1 VHYPSA
7 QLLKFEFIRTVHSD
21 VASQRFADLDPL
33 FLSVLEKFDADASLN
48 SSPRCSLRT
57 GLPAGV
63 LFPKKSLRRAAKYT
77 GQQRTLLQRCT
88 WNEASGIVGKK
99 NGSLFLTCYAGGA
112 LAPWSNPSCKVQAR
126 FVEYNVE
133 TILRNYNTSDSIQ
146 TCIHSQFQ
154 PSISGICME
163 RCSLLAGSWPYLLS
177 ICDICSDVGCL
188 CC

>member
-48 SSPRCSLRT
+48 SSPRYSLRT

-112 LAPWSNPSCKVQAR
+112 LAPWGNPSCKVQAR

-133 TILRNYNTSDSIQ
+133 TILRNYNTSGFDPDMHLQSIPAINKWYMHGTLQ
-146 TCIHSQFQ
+146 S
-154 PSISGICME
+154 PS
-163 RCSLLAGSWPYLLS
+163 RLLAVSAVDMRHPL
-177 ICDICSDVGCL
+177 
-188 CC
+188 